1 MGGGGYVFDAFLL
14 TTLLTRHRLLHAAG
28 SAMADIVSFRQCQL
42 FIVTDAAL
50 AVDEGYVG

>member
-1 MGGGGYVFDAFLL
+1 MGGYVFDAFLL

-50 AVDEGYVG
+50 AVDEGHVG